1 MNAVLNMEEAM
12 TEEKPTTK
20 PEGENDD
27 RLVFPHDLSDWLP
40 QENLLEAITAIIEEM
55 NWENP
60 ELVAYLKKHPNYRP
74 KMLLRLLSF
83 AYATGKFD
91 ADEIESNCYADPF
104 MRYICEGEPPR
115 AVEFARF
122 RRANRFLLKTVLA
135 YLFKE
140 ALKRKFKLGNTLLPA
155 GLRRFLV
162 VTAEERLDLA
172 RHLDRGGREL

>member
-1 MNAVLNMEEAM
+1 MNAVLNIEEEM
-12 TEEKPTTK
+12 IEEKPTPK
-20 PEGENDD
+20 PESEADD
-27 RLVFPHDLSDWLP
+27 RLVFPHDLSEWLP
-40 QENLLEAITAIIEEM
+40 QENLLEAITAIVEEM

-60 ELVAYLKKHPNYRP
+60 ELTAYLKKHPNYRP

-91 ADEIESNCYADPF
+91 TEEIESNCYADPF
-104 MRYICEGEPPR
+104 MRYICEGEAPR
-115 AVEFARF
+115 AVEISKF

-135 YLFKE
+135 FCFKE
-140 ALKRKFKLGNTLLPA
+140 ALKKKFKLGNTLLPA

-162 VTAEERLDLA
+162 QTAEERLDLA